1 MFEALYHALLNFGKP
16 PVLLGLIL
24 GSVTGITIGIIP
36 TIGGFVALSILM
48 GFAYKMDPYVA
59 LTFLIALTS
68 VTYTG
73 GSMTAILINVP
84 GSGLNVCTLVDG
96 YPMTKKGQAS
106 RAMGAALTASAL
118 GGALS
123 VLLALVMVTLVMRL
137 VMAFHSPEMLFLIV
151 LGLCF
156 LGIVGTG
163 SLIKGLISGG
173 MGLII
178 SLVGFQALTGVPRFT
193 FGSVYLFDGV
203 NLICLVLGLFAM
215 AEGIELGLS
224 HKPLMPAS
232 ELKAGFKEQI
242 EGAKDVFR
250 HFWLFI
256 RCTLVGY
263 IVGILPGIGGETG
276 IFVAYSL
283 AKQTSKH
290 PQLFGTGIVE
300 GVIAPESA
308 NNAAQAGDLLCT
320 LGFGIP
326 GSAIMALILGA
337 FVMVGITPGPGMLTE
352 HLDLSLTLLISI
364 FFANI
369 MAGGLCFLFAP
380 QLLKCT
386 TVHPTY
392 LLCVVLVCVVAGALA
407 AKEGV
412 LTLLVLAIFGIL
424 GFLMKRF
431 GYSRAALILGFVLG
445 EPFEY
450 YFFHS
455 IMLHGSFFFLRPI
468 SLILIAICIAFIASE
483 LRKGAKKT

>member
-24 GSVTGITIGIIP
+24 GTVTGIKWYYSNHRRVRCP
-36 TIGGFVALSILM
+36 SILM
-48 GFAYKMDPYVA
+48 GFAYRMDPMWRSPLV
-59 LTFLIALTS
+59 ALTS

-84 GSGLNVCTLVDG
+84 GSGLNVCTLIDG

-123 VLLALVMVTLVMRL
+123 VLLALVMVTMVMRL

-163 SLIKGLISGG
+163 SLVKGLISGG

-193 FGSVYLFDGV
+193 FGSVYFFDGI
-203 NLICLVLGLFAM
+203 NLICLVLGLLP
-215 AEGIELGLS
+215 AEAIELDYLTS
-224 HKPLMPAS
+224 PDALAS
-232 ELKAGFKEQI
+232 EVKAGFKEQI

-250 HFWLFI
+250 HFWLLI
-256 RCTLVGY
+256 RCTLIGY

-276 IFVAYSL
+276 IFTAYSH
-283 AKQTSKH
+283 AKQTSRH

-326 GSAIMALILGA
+326 GSAIMALMLGA
-337 FVMVGITPGPGMLTE
+337 FVMVGITPGPGMLTD
-352 HLDLSLTLLISI
+352 HLDLSLTLLITI

-369 MAGGLCFLFAP
+369 LAGGLCFLFAP

-392 LLCVVLVCVVAGALA
+392 LLCVVLVCVVAGAFA

-412 LTLLVLAIFGIL
+412 LTFSYL
-424 GFLMKRF
+424 GFRDTWVPYEDIRLLQGGTHSGLCF
-431 GYSRAALILGFVLG
+431 G

-450 YFFHS
+450 YFFIPS
-455 IMLHGSFFFLRPI
+455 CCTDPTSSEAYQPDSDRYF
-468 SLILIAICIAFIASE
+468 IAFIAAE
-483 LRKGAKKT
+483 LRKGAKRR

>member
-1 MFEALYHALLNFGKP
+1 MFESLYHALLNFGELR
-16 PVLLGLIL
+16 VLLGLIL
-24 GSVTGITIGIIP
+24 GTTVGITIGIIP
-36 TIGGFVALSILM
+36 TIGGFVSLSVLM

-73 GSMTAILINVP
+73 GTITAILLNVP
-84 GSGLNVCTLVDG
+84 GSGLNVSTLIDG

-106 RAMGAALTASAL
+106 RAIGAALTASAL
-118 GGALS
+118 GGSVS
-123 VLLALVMVTLVMRL
+123 VLLSLAMVTLVIRL

-173 MGLII
+173 IGLII

-193 FGSVYLFDGV
+193 FGSVYFFDGI
-203 NLICLVLGLFAM
+203 NLICLVLGLFAV
-215 AEGIELGLS
+215 AEAIELGLS
-224 HKPLMPAS
+224 DKPIMPTAG
-232 ELKAGFKEQI
+232 LKAGYREQI
-242 EGAKDVFR
+242 EGAKDVIR

-276 IFVAYSL
+276 IFTAYSH
-283 AKQTSKH
+283 AKQTSRH
-290 PQLFGTGIVE
+290 PELFGTGIVE

-326 GSAIMALILGA
+326 GSAIMALMLGA

-369 MAGGLCFLFAP
+369 MAGSLCFLFGP
-380 QLLKCT
+380 QLLKCI
-386 TVHPTY
+386 TVHPKY
-392 LLCVVLVCVVAGALA
+392 LLCVVLACVVAGALA
-407 AKEGV
+407 AKEGA
-412 LTLLVLAIFGIL
+412 LTLLVVPFFGIL

-445 EPFEY
+445 EPFEH

-455 IMLHGSFFFLRPI
+455 IMLHGAFFFTRPI
-468 SLILIAICIAFIASE
+468 SLALIAICIAFIASE
-483 LRKGAKKT
+483 LRKGAKKR